1 MIRFFD
7 ILFSLLAIIVL
18 FPFMLPIVIVL
29 KLTGEHDIFYA
40 QARIGKDGK
49 PFCVLKFATMLRN
62 SPNMSG
68 GLITAPDDPRL
79 LPMGKFLRRTKIN
92 ELPQL
97 LNVFI
102 GQMSVVG
109 YRPFARE
116 HFDLYDDEVKKN
128 MNKIRPGLTGI
139 GSVFF
144 RNEEE
149 ILHSISNREYFHDNV
164 ITPYKG
170 KLECWYIKNQT
181 VKNYLLLIICTVI
194 VVVNGRSNIWERFF
208 KDLPEMPDELDGYLL
223 IRRKK

>member
-1 MIRFFD
+1 VIRFFD